1 MGWLNPVLPRG
12 VRSCYPQPSQGLEL
26 WGLPMVGVTG
36 YGLTAQTHPTPSWSN
51 LRQKRAEG
59 MRPGR
64 GKVTSCRGCFM
75 YLLLQLHLVPSLG
88 SITGTSVQRGKKGNK
103 ETGWKNLNL
112 LRGAASAE
120 SVWINQS
127 TSSWQ
132 EQSAARR
139 CQRKGGKDASQSAS
153 TVLSTSSTPLT
164 GLAEG
169 NQ

>member
-1 MGWLNPVLPRG
+1 MGSAHGRG
-12 VRSCYPQPSQGLEL
+12 DRVWTDSPDSSYSFLEQPE
-26 WGLPMVGVTG
+26 T
-36 YGLTAQTHPTPSWSN
+36 
-51 LRQKRAEG
+51 KKAEG

-64 GKVTSCRGCFM
+64 EKVTSCRGCFM

-88 SITGTSVQRGKKGNK
+88 STTGPSVQRGKKGNK

-120 SVWINQS
+120 SIWINHS

-132 EQSAARR
+132 EQSPARR